1 VNPSPDEGVA
11 QKKRILV
18 GDDEP
23 AVTSVIV
30 RFLERAGLYEAIALN
45 DPTKAVE
52 VAREFRPDL
61 VVLDIVMPTMDGGE
75 VLAALR
81 EHEGL
86 SDVRAIYLTGLVSE
100 CEVGPEGYAVAGHPV
115 IPKPVGRTNS
125 ARSSRSN
132 SASSSS
138 ARLLGTQVC
147 RTRNGVGSDVC
158 ALSKAFP

>member
-1 VNPSPDEGVA
+1 MVVCGWVAQIDWITPYAQGRRVNPSPDEGVA
-11 QKKRILV
+11 QEKRILV
-18 GDDEP
+18 VDEEP

-30 RFLERAGLYEAIALN
+30 RFLEGAGLYEAVAVN

-86 SDVRAIYLTGLVSE
+86 SDIRAVYFTGLVSE
-100 CEVGPEGYAVAGHPV
+100 SEVGPEGYAVAGHPV
-115 IPKPVGRTNS
+115 ISKPVR
-125 ARSSRSN
+125 AEKFRSIV
-132 SASSSS
+132 AQQ
-138 ARLLGTQVC
+138 LGIQQ
-147 RTRNGVGSDVC
+147 
-158 ALSKAFP
+158 